1 MLKRKALLTSLLA
14 GLAAALAPALACAC
28 AVCLTGDGDPTAN
41 AFNWSVLFLMATPYA
56 VVGSIA
62 GWLVYSYRRAAAKRD
77 QDHATESP
85 LHLAWS
91 EKESGR

>member
-1 MLKRKALLTSLLA
+1 MLKRNTLLISLPA
-14 GLAAALAPALACAC
+14 GLAAVLAPALVGAC

-85 LHLAWS
+85 LHLALS

>member
-1 MLKRKALLTSLLA
+1 MLKRNTLFTSLLA

-62 GWLVYSYRRAAAKRD
+62 GWLVYSYRRAAVKRD
-77 QDHATESP
+77 QDHATESA
-85 LHLAWS
+85 LHLALS

>member
-1 MLKRKALLTSLLA
+1 MLKRNTLLTSLLA
-14 GLAAALAPALACAC
+14 GLAAALTPALAHAC
-28 AVCLTGDGDPTAN
+28 AVCLTGDGDPTAD

-62 GWLVYSYRRAAAKRD
+62 GWLVYSYRRAVAKRD

-85 LHLAWS
+85 LHLALS
-91 EKESGR
+91 EKDGGR

>member
-1 MLKRKALLTSLLA
+1 MLKRKILSISLPA
-14 GLAAALAPALACAC
+14 GLAATFAPTLACAC

-85 LHLAWS
+85 LHLALS